1 MAANDKDSWVLMM
14 MQKLRKLSLRNQR
27 RAYAA
32 FYFLA
37 WREGTEPNPEPLIKH
52 IGWIVRGAYEIS
64 INDLPEANTLARLAY
79 VWLQLTKGK

>member
-1 MAANDKDSWVLMM
+1 MNNRQQDPWVLKM

-27 RAYAA
+27 RAYAV

-37 WREGTEPNPEPLIKH
+37 WREGTEPNRDPLIKH

-79 VWLQLTKGK
+79 VWLQLTKG